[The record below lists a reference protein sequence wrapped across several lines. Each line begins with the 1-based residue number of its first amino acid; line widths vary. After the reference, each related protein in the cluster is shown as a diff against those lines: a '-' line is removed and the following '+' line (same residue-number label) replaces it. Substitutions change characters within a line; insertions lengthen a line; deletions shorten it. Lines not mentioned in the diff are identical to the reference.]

1 MKGNGEEL
9 RKKTNSEGIRCY
21 VVCKTHESIFVFV
34 GEDGDS
40 VFI

>member
-1 MKGNGEEL
+1 L

-34 GEDGDS
+34 VKGGNS
-40 VFI
+40 VFIQRQ